1 MINEKDIESLG
12 LNKNLTTL
20 YLAVLKSGV
29 QSASQLAAVT
39 GLTRSNVYALMQ
51 QLLAK
56 NMVSIDFKGAKRR
69 YKATDPTIL
78 NRLAEDRLRAVQQ
91 LMPELQALYGAGSAN
106 PRISYFEG
114 SVAVTTVFD
123 ELVNI
128 KDKSYRYFGSLDA
141 QLAAEGQ
148 LTVKRS
154 VQRRLQKGIRSRAIR
169 TREADMA
176 EPPALVGD
184 PQLRE
189 VRYFPKMI
197 PPHCPDLYIYDQKLA
212 ILLAG
217 GEGFAL
223 IIESQEL
230 STLMG
235 VIWDMIWDISL
246 TLEELQNLKASDK
259 RPSVRRA

>member
-1 MINEKDIESLG
+1 MINEKDLDSLG

-56 NMVSIDFKGAKRR
+56 NMVSIDFKGTKRR
-69 YKATDPTIL
+69 YKATDPIIL
-78 NRLAEDRLRAVQQ
+78 NRLAEDRLRDIQQ

-114 SVAVTTVFD
+114 STASVAVFE
-123 ELVNI
+123 ELVNVT
-128 KDKSYRYFGSLDA
+128 DNSYRYFGSLDA
-141 QLAAEGQ
+141 QLAVEGQ
-148 LTVKRS
+148 ATVKRS

-169 TREADMA
+169 TWEADVA

-212 ILLAG
+212 ILMAG

-223 IIESQEL
+223 IIESLEL

-246 TLEELQNLKASDK
+246 TLEDLQKYLASGKKATGKKS
-259 RPSVRRA
+259 

>member
-1 MINEKDIESLG
+1 MISEKDLDALG

-20 YLAVLKSGV
+20 YLAVIKSGV
-29 QSASQLAAVT
+29 QSASQLAQAT

-51 QLLAK
+51 QLLNK
-56 NMVSIDFKGAKRR
+56 NMVSIDFKGTKRR
-69 YKATDPTIL
+69 YKATDPVIL
-78 NRLAEDRLRAVQQ
+78 NRIAEDRLKAVQQ
-91 LMPELQALYGAGSAN
+91 LMPELQALYGSGSAN

-114 SVAVTTVFD
+114 ETAVNTVFD

-128 KDKSYRYFGSLDA
+128 SDDSYRYFGSLDA
-141 QLAAEGQ
+141 QLAVEGQ
-148 LTVKRS
+148 KTAKRS
-154 VQRRLQKGIRSRAIR
+154 VQKRLQKGIRSRAIR

-176 EPPALVGD
+176 EPAALAGAPD
-184 PQLRE
+184 LRE

-197 PPHCPDLYIYDQKLA
+197 PPHCPDLYIYDQKMA
-212 ILLAG
+212 ILMAG

-246 TLEELQNLKASDK
+246 TLEELQNLRGTEKKNFTKD
-259 RPSVRRA
+259 

>member
-1 MINEKDIESLG
+1 MITEKDLESLG

-20 YLAVLKSGV
+20 YLAVIKSGV

-39 GLTRSNVYALMQ
+39 GFTRSNVYALMQ

-56 NMVSIDFKGAKRR
+56 NMVSIDFKGTKRR
-69 YKATDPTIL
+69 YKATDPIIL
-78 NRLAEDRLRAVQQ
+78 NRLAEDRLRDVQQ
-91 LMPELQALYGAGSAN
+91 LMPELQALYGSGSAN

-114 SVAVTTVFD
+114 EAAAPMVFE

-128 KDKSYRYFGSLDA
+128 KDNHYCYFGSLDA
-141 QLAAEGQ
+141 QLAVEGAAA
-148 LTVKRS
+148 KRS
-154 VQRRLQKGIRSRAIR
+154 VQRRLQKGIRYRAIR

-176 EPPALVGD
+176 ESSELAGD
-184 PQLRE
+184 PSLRE

-212 ILLAG
+212 ILMAG

-230 STLMG
+230 STLMR

-246 TLEELQNLKASDK
+246 ALEELKNLRGSEKGCQVK
-259 RPSVRRA
+259 KGE

>member
-1 MINEKDIESLG
+1 MINEKDLESLG

-29 QSASQLAAVT
+29 QSASQLASVT

-56 NMVSIDFKGAKRR
+56 NMVSIDFKGTKRR
-69 YKATDPTIL
+69 YKATDPVIL
-78 NRLAEDRLRAVQQ
+78 NRLAEDRLRDIQQ
-91 LMPELQALYGAGSAN
+91 LMPELQALYGSGLAT

-114 SVAVTTVFD
+114 AVAVPTVFE

-128 KDKSYRYFGSLDA
+128 TDNSYRYFGSLDA
-141 QLAAEGQ
+141 QLAVEGQ
-148 LTVKRS
+148 AHVKRS

-176 EPPALVGD
+176 EPAALAGD

-197 PPHCPDLYIYDQKLA
+197 PPHCPDLYIYDQKMA
-212 ILLAG
+212 ILMAG

-235 VIWDMIWDISL
+235 VIWDMIWEISL
-246 TLEELQNLKASDK
+246 TLEELQRLKGSEKKLVGKQA
-259 RPSVRRA
+259 